1 MKFNMNKLE
10 LNFKII
16 YNKVLFEDDIY
27 FFTIMKEREKKIFF
41 KFYIIVNLIF

>member
-1 MKFNMNKLE
+1 MKFNMNKLK

-27 FFTIMKEREKKIFF
+27 FFTIMKERYKKFF
-41 KFYIIVNLIF
+41 LNLYNF